1 MSLDIHRGETVG
13 LYGPSGS
20 GKSTLGNI
28 LLGLIRP
35 DKGSVERA
43 NGHKPFQYFKLYQ
56 DPPASFSPFHTLKS
70 SMNDF
75 LALHHQ
81 SQERFDELLEKLNL
95 DPSLLDRDPANV
107 SGGELQRCAILRALM
122 LDPAF
127 LFADEPTSRL
137 DPITQKET
145 LDLICMTTRQLNC
158 AMLLVSHDI
167 EILNKSCDRVI
178 RLS

>member
-1 MSLDIHRGETVG
+1 
-13 LYGPSGS
+13 
-20 GKSTLGNI
+20 
-28 LLGLIRP
+28 
-35 DKGSVERA
+35 
-43 NGHKPFQYFKLYQ
+43 
-56 DPPASFSPFHTLKS
+56 
-70 SMNDF
+70 
-75 LALHHQ
+75 
-81 SQERFDELLEKLNL
+81 
-95 DPSLLDRDPANV
+95 
-107 SGGELQRCAILRALM
+107 LRALM